1 VLEKAKSMRFDTRQV
16 RATLD
21 GTMTEVRMP
30 IKPQLK
36 YIQLLNDGRIESSN
50 DGGFD
55 QDVKHIKLPYQPGDI
70 VYVKETWNYFKYNND
85 YDKKY
90 LSGYYYKASPE
101 LVEDMPPLVKGYYG
115 VRWFPSIHMPRAA
128 ARIFLRVTSR
138 EVERLQDIT
147 EEGAR
152 AEGTDWEVQKAG
164 GYVND
169 GYYRSRF
176 LTVLW
181 DGVYKKRG
189 YGWDLNPWVTV
200 TRFERVKN

>member
-1 VLEKAKSMRFDTRQV
+1 MLETAKSMRFDTRQV

-30 IKPQLK
+30 IKPQPK
-36 YIQLLNDGRIESSN
+36 VYNGQIFSFIDEASCQ
-50 DGGFD
+50 
-55 QDVKHIKLPYQPGDI
+55 YQPGDI
-70 VYVKETWNYFKYNND
+70 VYIKETWNYYKYNND

-115 VRWFPSIHMPRAA
+115 VRWFPSIHMPRSA

-138 EVERLQDIT
+138 GVERLQDIT

-152 AEGTDWEVQKAG
+152 AEGIGWLDDACYANNGWTPTFYDPDSG
-164 GYVND
+164 GSPVFRD
-169 GYYRSRF
+169 GFAAS
-176 LTVLW
+176 W
-181 DGVYKKRG
+181 DSIYKSRG

-200 TRFERVKN
+200 TKFERLEN